1 MALGQR
7 QKNKRKKIIENIAK
21 TNVIATEMTSPLLI
35 HEIIKQAEA
44 EVVPSSS
51 QVEFKLKLGWVKLSW
66 VEISYGMLS

>member
-51 QVEFKLKLGWVKLSW
+51 QGKFKLKLG
-66 VEISYGMLS
+66 